1 MRRRTSL
8 SLLVCA
14 PSGPAVRA
22 HVRLRGNVAAGR
34 SLRHSRLLMHGL
46 IGSIISYSQVWREIT
61 SRREKK
67 RANSYWKVAR
77 LVGWMGKSSSFL
89 SPDSSFRRPSFSTLI
104 FFSIFVRFYSIRG
117 QQDDRSWSGSGF
129 PFSGGNFHPVC
140 AARKWHRIWRG
151 EWSDVYKTLARAV
164 AYYTPLYPPSIPFL
178 LGGTRIYYPHVIPV
192 NHSFVSSPVYASSWA
207 TDVGWW
213 TIAVP
218 MKEFSLGSRRQQ
230 RKKKQQQTTT
240 K

>member
-1 MRRRTSL
+1 MKADNKSKR
-8 SLLVCA
+8 
-14 PSGPAVRA
+14 
-22 HVRLRGNVAAGR
+22 
-34 SLRHSRLLMHGL
+34 
-46 IGSIISYSQVWREIT
+46 
-61 SRREKK
+61 KK

-117 QQDDRSWSGSGF
+117 PQDDRSWSGSGF

-230 RKKKQQQTTT
+230 RKKKTTNNDQIAEEGSTTACVPYGKKETTRHHGDHHKISSMQQGRECVAMTDGR
-240 K
+240 